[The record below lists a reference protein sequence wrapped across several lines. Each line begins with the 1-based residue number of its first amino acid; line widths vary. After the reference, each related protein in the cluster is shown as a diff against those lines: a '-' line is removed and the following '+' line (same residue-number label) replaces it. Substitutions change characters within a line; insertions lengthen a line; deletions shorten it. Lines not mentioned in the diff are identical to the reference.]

1 MTRTAAHNLFWN
13 VLPECNVKLAR
24 GLDQLDK
31 RRQVAAVF
39 KFAGSVGFSDHPARF
54 LAAAIVP
61 DSNSAVI
68 FYRSDH
74 MAGAGM
80 PPFVKKERSQSQI

>member
-1 MTRTAAHNLFWN
+1 MQRKNWREAFINSNNHGA
-13 VLPECNVKLAR
+13 
-24 GLDQLDK
+24 
-31 RRQVAAVF
+31 AAVF

-54 LAAAIVP
+54 LAAALVP

-80 PPFVKKERSQSQI
+80 PPFVKKERNQSRI